1 MVQLQRMMG
10 EMDHTIVGRFQ
21 AIQGRRTVL
30 WLRKYQLED
39 AKLRFLPL
47 ASCELLNFFD
57 SVFLFVKWDHNNI
70 YFPGRD
76 ITCKTVL

>member
-1 MVQLQRMMG
+1 MHAERV
-10 EMDHTIVGRFQ
+10 Q